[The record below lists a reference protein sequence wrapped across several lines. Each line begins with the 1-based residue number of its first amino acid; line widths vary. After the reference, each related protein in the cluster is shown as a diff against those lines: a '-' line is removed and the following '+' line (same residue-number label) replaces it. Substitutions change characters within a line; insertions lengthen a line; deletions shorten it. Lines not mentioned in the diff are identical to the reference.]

1 MNTKNQE
8 ESGVIFML
16 QFIKSYVEKE
26 FQIKDLSTKNRSR
39 SFVSARAVY
48 YKLAKEETKL
58 SLPIIGRS
66 IRKTHATV
74 LHGLKNV
81 FPLLKT
87 YDPSA
92 YKIYEKYN
100 KIKPTNKE
108 SEMFSLIDFEKLKV
122 KYLNEKR
129 DKYNIQRRLDRI
141 QKVKEQSKL
150 YDITDRFNNLS
161 KNKQEVFLERVNAIL
176 NMM

>member
-1 MNTKNQE
+1 MSIKSQE
-8 ESGVIFML
+8 ENGVIFML

-26 FQIKDLSTKNRSR
+26 FQIKNLSVKNRSR

-48 YKLAKEETKL
+48 YKLAIEETKL
-58 SLPIIGRS
+58 SLSIIGRS
-66 IRKTHATV
+66 IRKDHATV
-74 LHGLKNV
+74 LHGLKKV

-108 SEMFSLIDFEKLKV
+108 SEMFSLIDFEKLKA
-122 KYLNEKR
+122 KYLKEKR
-129 DKYNIQRRLDRI
+129 AKYNIQRRLDRI

-150 YDITDRFNNLS
+150 YDITDRFNDLS
-161 KNKQEVFLERVNAIL
+161 EDKQGVFLERVNAIL
-176 NMM
+176 NMI